1 MFPTARSIL
10 VTLLSIAWPALA
22 GAAPEPAVTSAAVT
36 LPPQATTAAEPEP
49 EAWAIVTSQMIT
61 VAGHEFGNHF
71 IAAWRD
77 KPGSERYTLA
87 LRERPSARWGS
98 LVWIE
103 SGQQRVLQLQL
114 PPARAGLRT
123 LADNA
128 ADNAYQAI
136 LDIERQRRLAGDA
149 DLAPDEF

>member
-1 MFPTARSIL
+1 MPRPARSIL
-10 VTLLSIAWPALA
+10 VLFLSSLAAWPAW
-22 GAAPEPAVTSAAVT
+22 AAPASD
-36 LPPQATTAAEPEP
+36 TT
-49 EAWAIVTSQMIT
+49 EAWGIVTSQTVT
-61 VAGHEFGNHF
+61 VAGHEFANHF
-71 IAAWRD
+71 IAEWRD

-114 PPARAGLRT
+114 PPARAGLKS
-123 LADNA
+123 LAESA
-128 ADNAYQAI
+128 AESAYQTI
-136 LDIERQRRLAGDA
+136 LDLERQRRLVSDA